1 MPATTHLATFMMH
14 LILALGLLL
23 AVASSTPIE
32 TKATSL
38 QSQSS
43 LGSWLQVGKKTSDG
57 CSLTRQCPS
66 CESVGNKGM
75 VQCCWP
81 NGQGYGSPFDEP
93 GFCLCAPVDRW
104 DYSMCNGGHWT
115 S

>member
-1 MPATTHLATFMMH
+1 MVAPNHLMTVMMH
-14 LILALGLLL
+14 LILALCLLFTSGL
-23 AVASSTPIE
+23 STPI
-32 TKATSL
+32 TTQATTL
-38 QSQSS
+38 QSRSS
-43 LGSWLQVGKKTSDG
+43 LGSWLQVGKKTADG

-66 CESVGNKGM
+66 CRSVGFEGM

-81 NGQGYGSPFDEP
+81 NGKGYGSPFDEP

-104 DYSMCNGGHWT
+104 DYSMCSGGYWT